1 MFGKIFVFLIVIS
14 ACVTAYKNFTKQSI
28 SKDSEGGYG
37 VKYSASEQL
46 SNAIKADEQ
55 FKRSCK
61 SLGMMREN
69 QCLKNEK
76 EFSECLK
83 IEEFEF
89 KEKFEGAVNKCISK
103 NTPQ

>member
-1 MFGKIFVFLIVIS
+1 
-14 ACVTAYKNFTKQSI
+14 
-28 SKDSEGGYG
+28 
-37 VKYSASEQL
+37 
-46 SNAIKADEQ
+46 
-55 FKRSCK
+55 
-61 SLGMMREN
+61 MREN

-76 EFSECLK
+76 EFSDCLK

>member
-1 MFGKIFVFLIVIS
+1 MFRKILVFLIIGS
-14 ACVTAYKNFTKQSI
+14 GCATAYKNFTKQSI
-28 SKDSEGGYG
+28 SKDSEGSFG
-37 VKYSASEQL
+37 VKFSASEQL
-46 SNAIKADEQ
+46 TNTIYADEQ
-55 FKRSCK
+55 FKKLCK

-76 EFSECLK
+76 EFSDCLK

>member
-1 MFGKIFVFLIVIS
+1 MFLIIVS
-14 ACVTAYKNFTKQSI
+14 GCVTAYKNFNKQSI

-37 VKYSASEQL
+37 IKYSASEQL
-46 SNAIKADEQ
+46 SNAIKAGEQ
-55 FKRSCK
+55 FKKLCK

-76 EFSECLK
+76 AFSDCLK

-89 KEKFEGAVNKCISK
+89 KEKFESAVNKCNSK